1 MASTGA
7 RLTPESSFSTKNQFD
22 GNNKQSPSTTQKY
35 QPPKRHHHHH
45 NHHSKKHSNKVS
57 YDEEGKIIVDA
68 PLGSHVLTN
77 SWTIWFMNRGPGV
90 KISNYLDATKQL
102 DTFSTVEEF
111 WQIYSHLKR
120 VDRLPFTSEFQVFRK
135 GVKPMWE
142 DPVNVNGGKWV
153 FRIKRPFKLYPN
165 HNNINNMDSP
175 NQSLTST
182 PTTSHAHLSSLA
194 APASSADGTTTPTHQ
209 QQQKY
214 PGNHARIYARLLW
227 EKLLLSMIGGVLIE
241 DAQVDSNEITGIV
254 MSVRKDEDIL
264 SIWTRSRVHGE
275 GNTAIR
281 DAVKRLLE
289 LPDSQVFEFKNHSE
303 SIKEGAQKQA
313 LYNSTHANNGN
324 INHANGILNH
334 YNNHHNNHHNNHN
347 HHHNN
352 HHHSNNNGGTP
363 NSTSKSSNYWNS
375 PNTTSTASIV
385 SAFQSLSSPSPSSL
399 NSIFSQSNVSS
410 SSLLRSSSPSPV
422 SYSNR
427 FSIAT
432 AAPGANRPKS
442 P

>member
-7 RLTPESSFSTKNQFD
+7 RLTPESSLSSNNHPD
-22 GNNKQSPSTTQKY
+22 GNNQPSPSSAQKY

-45 NHHSKKHSNKVS
+45 NHHSKKHANKVA
-57 YDEEGKIIVDA
+57 YDEEGKVIIDA
-68 PLGSHVLTN
+68 PPGSHVLTN

-165 HNNINNMDSP
+165 HNNISNVDSP
-175 NQSLTST
+175 SHSLTST
-182 PTTSHAHLSSLA
+182 PTTSHAHLNSLA
-194 APASSADGTTTPTHQ
+194 ASASSADGTTTPTHQ
-209 QQQKY
+209 QQKY
-214 PGNHARIYARLLW
+214 PGNQARIYARLLW

-275 GNTAIR
+275 GNTAVR
-281 DAVKRLLE
+281 DAVKRLLD

-313 LYNSTHANNGN
+313 LYNSTHGTNSTTNNP
-324 INHANGILNH
+324 NGIPNH
-334 YNNHHNNHHNNHN
+334 HNHHNNNHAN
-347 HHHNN
+347 
-352 HHHSNNNGGTP
+352 SNGGTP
-363 NSTSKSSNYWNS
+363 NAPKSANYWNS
-375 PNTTSTASIV
+375 SNTTSAASIV
-385 SAFQSLSSPSPSSL
+385 SAFQNLSSPSPSSL
-399 NSIFSQSNVSS
+399 NSIFSQSNNSS